1 MRGIA
6 AQVLDGKEMAAA
18 VRQEVARRVAKLAA
32 ERGVVPGLAVILIGE
47 DPASQIY
54 VRNKEKA
61 AAEVGIR
68 SAVYRLAADVPADAV
83 RDLIAHLNADPAVH
97 GILIQAPVPRHLDFE
112 ALVGAVDP
120 AKDVDGF
127 HPVNLGRLARG
138 RPGLVA
144 CTPKGVM
151 AMLRR
156 AGIETAGRHAVV
168 VGRSTIVGK
177 PMALL
182 LLDADATVTVCHSRT
197 PDLGAHTRRAD
208 ILVVAAGRP
217 GLISRNMVQ
226 PGAVV
231 VDVGINRVGDRTV
244 GDVDFDGVREVAG
257 WVTPVPGGVGPMT
270 VAMLLENTVE
280 AASAALGA

>member
-112 ALVGAVDP
+112 ALVG
-120 AKDVDGF
+120 
-127 HPVNLGRLARG
+127 
-138 RPGLVA
+138 
-144 CTPKGVM
+144 
-151 AMLRR
+151 RR
-156 AGIETAGRHAVV
+156 
-168 VGRSTIVGK
+168 
-177 PMALL
+177 
-182 LLDADATVTVCHSRT
+182 SRE
-197 PDLGAHTRRAD
+197 G
-208 ILVVAAGRP
+208 
-217 GLISRNMVQ
+217 
-226 PGAVV
+226 
-231 VDVGINRVGDRTV
+231 
-244 GDVDFDGVREVAG
+244 
-257 WVTPVPGGVGPMT
+257 
-270 VAMLLENTVE
+270 
-280 AASAALGA
+280 

>member
-1 MRGIA
+1 
-6 AQVLDGKEMAAA
+6 
-18 VRQEVARRVAKLAA
+18 
-32 ERGVVPGLAVILIGE
+32 
-47 DPASQIY
+47 
-54 VRNKEKA
+54 
-61 AAEVGIR
+61 
-68 SAVYRLAADVPADAV
+68 
-83 RDLIAHLNADPAVH
+83 
-97 GILIQAPVPRHLDFE
+97 
-112 ALVGAVDP
+112 
-120 AKDVDGF
+120 
-127 HPVNLGRLARG
+127 
-138 RPGLVA
+138 
-144 CTPKGVM
+144 M